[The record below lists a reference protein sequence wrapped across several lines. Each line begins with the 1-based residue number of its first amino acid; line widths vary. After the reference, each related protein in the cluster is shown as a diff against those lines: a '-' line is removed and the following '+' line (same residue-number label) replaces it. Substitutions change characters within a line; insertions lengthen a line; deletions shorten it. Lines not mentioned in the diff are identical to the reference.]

1 MTMNNGIS
9 KSTGKHT
16 SGKRAERW
24 ISLLM
29 EAVFAFVLCSL
40 LSFILSRTATEHEN
54 KDLPPP
60 EPVTIQEEAVYVLP
74 VETPVEEPKF
84 YYSVNLTHDLQ
95 DYIRDLCEQYDVPMS
110 LIIAMID
117 AESGFASTI
126 VSRTNDYGLMQINII
141 NHDWLR
147 EKIGVTNM
155 LDPYQNVMSGIYIL
169 SDKLS
174 SNDGDIAKALMSY
187 NCGASGARKLWDEGI
202 FTTSYTE
209 KIMKLYDSYEKSRL
223 GAGTP

>member
-1 MTMNNGIS
+1 MTTNNGIS

-24 ISLLM
+24 ISLCI

-40 LSFILSRTATEHEN
+40 LSFILSKTTTGSEN
-54 KDLPPP
+54 KDLHPPKA
-60 EPVTIQEEAVYVLP
+60 VTIQEEVVYIPP
-74 VETPVEEPKF
+74 VETTVEEPKF

-95 DYIRDLCEQYDVPMS
+95 DYIRDLCEEYDVPMS

-117 AESGFASTI
+117 TESGFDSTI
-126 VSRTNDYGLMQINII
+126 VSETNDYGLMQINII

-147 EKIGVTNM
+147 EKIGVTDI

-169 SDKLS
+169 ADNLN
-174 SNDGDIAKALMSY
+174 SNDGDVTKALMSY
-187 NCGASGARKLWDEGI
+187 NCGASGARELWDEGI
-202 FTTSYTE
+202 FTTSYTD
-209 KIMKLYDSYEKSRL
+209 KIMTLYDSYEK
-223 GAGTP
+223 AA